1 MVLMRS
7 GGRSDETRSGR
18 RRSMHVRMKGW
29 CHMKNG
35 SVTCWKDLEKIVQK
49 GVSLVGFSAPWCDPC
64 RAQKPIIDTLIGEYH
79 DLATIIT
86 VDIDAQRQIAY
97 RLGIQSIP
105 TLILFKDGVEI
116 DRFFG
121 LQAIDKLESALKNA
135 TQKTAS
141 SRH

>member
-1 MVLMRS
+1 MRTPAAGATTASSPLADAVPDEGELRMQS
-7 GGRSDETRSGR
+7 G
-18 RRSMHVRMKGW
+18 
-29 CHMKNG
+29 N
-35 SVTCWKDLEKIVQK
+35 VTCWEDLERIVRK
-49 GVSLVGFSAPWCDPC
+49 GISLVGFTAPWCDPC
-64 RAQKPIIDTLIGEYH
+64 RAQMPIINELVSVYH

-86 VDIDAQRQIAY
+86 VDIDMQRTIAY

-121 LQAIDKLESALKNA
+121 LQAMNTLDSALKNA
-135 TQKTAS
+135 TVEAAT